1 MDDTTPNKLTLQF
14 TASGSEYFRIW
25 TINLLLTVVTLGF
38 YMPFAKVRRLRYFY
52 ANTLVGGQPL
62 AFHGDPWKMLRG
74 YVLMLVL
81 FGGYALAGHFS
92 PWLALGVFVLLALL
106 WPALWRSSLRFRM
119 HNTSWRGLR
128 FGFAGSVADA
138 YKALLPLFVPSLVFL
153 AANAWFLSDV
163 DKEDEAAVNAAMLAQ
178 GPWLLMG
185 FGLLAVLTPL
195 CLSLI
200 KRYQHGGYRYAGQQG
215 EFNAGARP
223 FYMLVLKAL
232 GLMLLA
238 FMAMGLLLGLAF
250 WVFGAAFKPQGLA
263 GGLVFGGVSLIA
275 YVGVWS
281 LLGAYFGARMQNL
294 VWNATRSQSLIF
306 SSRLRVR
313 PLAALTCKN
322 LLLMVVTL
330 GVYRPFAVVNTT
342 ALRLQAVHIE
352 LQGDIDTWQA
362 AGAQRTDATTSE
374 MAGDFFGID
383 VGL

>member
-14 TASGSEYFRIW
+14 TASGSEYFCIW

-128 FGFAGSVADA
+128 FGFAGPVADA

-306 SSRLRVR
+306 SSHLHVR

-362 AGAQRTDATTSE
+362 AGAQRTDATTGE